1 MPTVKKTTTKK
12 TTTKKEV
19 ENNVPEVEVAPEAV
33 TTTDTEE
40 PKEGGLLD
48 ELTIDKEVADVS
60 NAPKEKNVRVRLKK
74 DFEFNFGKE
83 RYELKA
89 GQCYNVP
96 VDVKLHLNKFDALS
110 PL

>member
-12 TTTKKEV
+12 TTTKKDI
-19 ENNVPEVEVAPEAV
+19 ENNVPEVEVAPEV
-33 TTTDTEE
+33 DTTEE
-40 PKEGGLLD
+40 TKGGGLLD
-48 ELTIDKEVADVS
+48 DLTIDKEVADVS